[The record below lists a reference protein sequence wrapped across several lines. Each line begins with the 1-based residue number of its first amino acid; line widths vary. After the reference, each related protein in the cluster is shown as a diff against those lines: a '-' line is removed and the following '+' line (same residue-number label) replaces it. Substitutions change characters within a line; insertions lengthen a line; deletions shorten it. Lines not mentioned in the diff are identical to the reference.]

1 MQYYSTFITY
11 LSSINVLMLYNFYM
25 EEAIAFKERFAECI
39 RFSDVKQT
47 ELADAAKVS
56 KQCISDYKSGKSK
69 PSIDT
74 LILICEFLDV
84 SADYLLGLSD

>member
-1 MQYYSTFITY
+1 
-11 LSSINVLMLYNFYM
+11 M
-25 EEAIAFKERFAECI
+25 EEKNVFKDRFSECLK
-39 RFSDVKQT
+39 FSDVKQT
-47 ELADAAKVS
+47 ELAEAVKVS

-84 SADYLLGLSD
+84 SADYLLGLTD